1 MSTIRDVVVDYLESR
16 EVPHVFDESD
26 SVVAMLSA
34 SEKGP
39 WTVYVA
45 MLEADDQ
52 VVVHSSFNPPVP
64 EERREAMAL
73 FLTRANYGIL
83 HGNFELD
90 LDDGDLRYK
99 TSIDVSGAEL
109 TETLLEN
116 VVIANVSMFDRYVP
130 GIEAVVRGVDPDD
143 AIAAIEGAEPA

>member
-1 MSTIRDVVVDYLESR
+1 MRPIRDVVVEYLDTR
-16 EVPHVFDESD
+16 EIPYAFDESE
-26 SVVAMLSA
+26 SIVGMLSM

-39 WTVYVA
+39 WTVFIG

-52 VVVHSSFNPPVP
+52 IVVHSAFNPPVP
-64 EERREAMAL
+64 EERREAVAL

-99 TSIDVSGAEL
+99 TSIDVHGAEL
-109 TETLLEN
+109 TETLLDN

-130 GIEAVVRGVDPDD
+130 GIEAVVRGSDP
-143 AIAAIEGAEPA
+143 AEAVAAIESA